1 MKLVFVVLCSILLS
15 ACSKTPESIQA
26 TFYVFGTEVNIAMVG
41 TDQKTA
47 DKAIQ
52 AIEQDFQA
60 MNREWHA
67 WEKGGLVSKIN
78 AAIAHGESIAVSP
91 PIKAFIEKSQQLSAL
106 SGYRFD
112 PAIGA
117 LVDLWGFHSEDWQG
131 PPPSQIEVQN
141 YLKNRPSIAQLSFEG
156 LQLSSS
162 NSNVRL
168 DFGGNA
174 KGLALDRAMNTLKA
188 NHIDNA
194 IVNIGGDM
202 RVIGSKNGQK
212 WRIGI
217 QNPLNPSEMVQTVY
231 VEGDWSVVTSGTYAR
246 FFEWEGQRY
255 SHLLNPITG
264 QPARGL
270 ASVSVIHPDATTADS
285 AATALLIAGD
295 DWLGVAQKMGIEYA
309 LVITEK
315 GEIQMTEKLRH
326 SPFFI
331 D

>member
-1 MKLVFVVLCSILLS
+1 MKVFLVVVGLVLLT
-15 ACSKTPESIQA
+15 ACSKAPEPISQ
-26 TFYVFGTEVNIAMVG
+26 TFYVFGTEVNISIVG
-41 TDQKTA
+41 A
-47 DKAIQ
+47 DKATANRAIQ

-78 AAIAHGESIAVSP
+78 TAIAQGKSIEVSP
-91 PIKAFIEKSQQLSAL
+91 PIKAFIEKSQRLAEL

-117 LVDLWGFHSEDWQG
+117 LVDLWGFHSEDWRG
-131 PPPSQIEVQN
+131 PPPSDAAIQQ
-141 YLKNRPSIAQLSFEG
+141 YLQHRPSIAQLSFQG
-156 LQLSSS
+156 LELSSS
-162 NSNVRL
+162 NSSVQL

-174 KGLALDRAMNTLKA
+174 KGLALDRAIQTLKA
-188 NHIDNA
+188 SHIENA

-202 RVIGSKNGQK
+202 RVIGSKNGEN

-217 QNPLNPSEMVQTVY
+217 QNPLKPAEMIQTVQ
-231 VEGDWSVVTSGTYAR
+231 VSGDWSVVTSGTYAR
-246 FFEWEGQRY
+246 FFEWKGQRY
-255 SHLLNPITG
+255 SHLLNPVTG

-295 DWLGVAQKMGIEYA
+295 EWRSVAQKMGIQYV
-309 LVITEK
+309 LVVTEQ
-315 GEIQMTEKLRH
+315 GEIQMTHELKNA
-326 SPFFI
+326 PFI
-331 D
+331 Q